1 MYGRGYFGGSSGP
14 DGRGSA
20 GYYNH
25 MFGPNGVREPQS
37 PTNNYDSSY
46 IPGYQPTL
54 GQA

>member
-1 MYGRGYFGGSSGP
+1 MYGRGYWGGSAGP
-14 DGRGSA
+14 DGRSTN

-37 PTNNYDSSY
+37 PINNQDSSY